1 MEILKVAFTI
11 MATIAYSAMAFFVA
25 YAVTKIR
32 ELRRTQMKMM
42 MLVMSE
48 HLRGT
53 FNELNSLKATFNELV
68 ENENFEEAEKLKG
81 IIEKAEVASMNA
93 LRHFQ
98 DMFGNDAC
106 EVTITKVNTDKL

>member
-11 MATIAYSAMAFFVA
+11 MATIVYSAMTFFVA
-25 YAVTKIR
+25 YAIIKIR

-53 FNELNSLKATFNELV
+53 FNELNNLKATLNELV
-68 ENENFEEAEKLKG
+68 ENENFEEAKKLKTV
-81 IIEKAEVASMNA
+81 IENAEESAMNA

-106 EVTITKVNTDKL
+106 KVTITKVNTDKL

>member
-1 MEILKVAFTI
+1 MAILKEAFYIVAMI
-11 MATIAYSAMAFFVA
+11 SYLAMTFFVG
-25 YAVTKIR
+25 YSFNKLR

-68 ENENFEEAEKLKG
+68 ENENFEEAKKLQTV
-81 IIEKAEVASMNA
+81 IEKAEVASMNA